1 MKYACVRQSEQSD
14 CGAAALAT
22 ICLHHKRHVSL
33 PRLRDLAGV
42 DRIGASMA
50 GLKRAAEA
58 LGFSAAGVKGPWGA
72 LSTVPLPAIAHIRNA
87 EGLGHFVV
95 LHRVDG
101 TQALVADPGRG
112 LMKMT
117 RQQFEACWTGR
128 LLLLGVQPEFR
139 RQAST
144 VGDAVPSRW
153 GRIASLLAP
162 NGSVLARVGIIALLM
177 TVLGLLPAVFVRVL
191 VDDVLPGAQLGVLD
205 MLGIGMVIVLAF
217 RVAFAGLREYF
228 LAYLGRRIDLQ
239 MQSEYLRH
247 VLRLPLRFFETKRTG
262 DVMSRMNDVA
272 KINAVVGGVAL
283 SVLVDAVLLVVFV
296 GIMFYFD
303 VRLAAVACAFI
314 PVLLLAL
321 LLHQRGLV
329 RHSRDLMEHGARLQ
343 SRLVEDIG
351 GVGTLR
357 ACGAIEQRAHKL
369 DERLVDTVQ
378 ARFQMRILGLSM
390 TSSEAL
396 ISGAA
401 SLVVLWYG
409 GHLVIDGAMSIG
421 QLMFFNTLLAQ
432 MLVPLRSLTQA
443 NLSIQEGLVALERLG
458 EVVDLD
464 PEIDPNARV
473 CPPPSLVHAIRLE
486 RLSFDYNTRGSRK
499 VLDDVDLV
507 IPAGRTTAFV
517 GTSGCGKSTILRLLL
532 GFHRPTAG
540 RIAFDGVDLR
550 DIDLEQLR
558 SNVSW
563 VPQDPTVFEGSIT
576 ENVSLGDA
584 TADMA
589 RVVASCRLAGLS
601 ELVDSMPDRY
611 ETVIGERGAS
621 LSGGQRQ
628 LLAIAR
634 AIYRNAPIVVFDE
647 ATSMLDAATER
658 ALRDRLGPWLAGRTV
673 VIVAHRLATV
683 RSADWIY
690 VMGNGRV
697 VEAGTHP
704 DLMTAQGVY
713 AGYWRDQNGGGLE
726 AVAPRPQHTA
736 VVPSAVAHGG
746 AFAPA

>member
-1 MKYACVRQSEQSD
+1 MKYACVRQSEQAD
-14 CGAAALAT
+14 CGAASLAT

-58 LGFSAAGVKGPWGA
+58 LGFSAAGVKGPWAA
-72 LSTVPLPAIAHIRNA
+72 LGTVPLPAIAHVRNA

-95 LHRVDG
+95 LHKVDG
-101 TQALVADPGRG
+101 TQATIADPARG
-112 LMKMT
+112 LVKLT
-117 RQQFEACWTGR
+117 RQQFEACWSGR

-139 RQAST
+139 RQAQST
-144 VGDAVPSRW
+144 SEVPPSRL
-153 GRIASLLAP
+153 GRLVALLAP
-162 NGSVLARVGIIALLM
+162 NGGVLARIGIIALLM
-177 TVLGLLPAVFVRVL
+177 TVLGLLPAVFVRLL

-205 MLGIGMVIVLAF
+205 MLGIGMVLVLAF
-217 RVAFAGLREYF
+217 RVAFSGLREYF
-228 LAYLGRRIDLQ
+228 SAYLGRRIDLQ

-283 SVLVDAVLLVVFV
+283 GVVVDALLLVVFA

-303 VRLAAVACAFI
+303 ARLAAVACAFI
-314 PVLLLAL
+314 PLLLLAL

-329 RHSRDLMEHGARLQ
+329 RHSRDLMEHGSRLQ
-343 SRLVEDIG
+343 SRLVEDIV

-357 ACGAIEQRAHKL
+357 ACGAIEARAHQL

-378 ARFQMRILGLSM
+378 ARFRMRLLGLSM
-390 TSSEAL
+390 SSTEAL
-396 ISGAA
+396 ITGAA

-409 GHLVIDGAMSIG
+409 GHLVVDGAMSIG

-443 NLSIQEGLVALERLG
+443 NLSVQEGLVALERLG

-464 PEIDPNARV
+464 PEIDPEARV
-473 CPPPSLVHAIRLE
+473 CPPPRLAQAIRLE
-486 RLSFDYNTRGSRK
+486 KVSFDYNTRGSRK
-499 VLDDVDLV
+499 VLDDIDLV

-558 SNVSW
+558 ANISW

-576 ENVSLGDA
+576 QNVALGDA

-589 RVVASCRLAGLS
+589 RVVAACRLAGLS
-601 ELVDSMPDRY
+601 DLVDALPDRY
-611 ETVIGERGAS
+611 DTVIGERGAS

-634 AIYRNAPIVVFDE
+634 AVYRDAPVVVFDE

-658 ALRDRLGPWLAGRTV
+658 GLRDRLAPWLAGRTV

-690 VMGNGRV
+690 VMGSGRV

-704 DLMTAQGVY
+704 ELMAAQGVY
-713 AGYWRDQNGGGLE
+713 AGYWRDQNGGVLE
-726 AVAPRPQHTA
+726 AVTAPGERTV
-736 VVPSAVAHGG
+736 VVPCPTGLRSAL
-746 AFAPA
+746 APA